1 MACQRRQPGQGQ
13 DTISAAFRLRSKAVQ
28 DRPLHRPAPP
38 QTLSGRQGTGGK
50 GPVVPLSF
58 EPVLCSPSSAAC
70 YHTQVKAVAG
80 SLSRSMSTGMHMR
93 LHICICIGVHTPEHR
108 QKSVWASGPLTGP
121 LEMGSLRCMSPTG
134 SEVMKGF
141 SWPFT
146 GV

>member
-28 DRPLHRPAPP
+28 DRPLPRPAPP

-121 LEMGSLRCMSPTG
+121 LEMGVSQVHEPNRL
-134 SEVMKGF
+134 
-141 SWPFT
+141 
-146 GV
+146 